1 MTERPKCIIHVDAD
15 AFFASVEQKDHPE
28 YRGKP
33 LIVGHD
39 PKGRGVVSTCSYE
52 ARKFGVHSAMPISQA
67 YRLCPHAIFVRP
79 RMERYKEISQ
89 KMFSIMEKYTPLIE
103 QVSIDEAYLDVT
115 GENGVR
121 IASSIRRQVR
131 DTLGITVTAGVSY
144 CKYLAKIASDSAKPD
159 GLLVITPTDAD
170 SFLLNLE
177 VSRLPGIGPKTTAK
191 LEGMGIRLVS
201 QLRQMPE
208 EWFLATFGKMGPRI
222 KDLCFGK
229 DLNEVQ
235 PTREVKSI
243 SEETTFQRDVS
254 DKETLRACLAKLCE
268 NVAFRLRKGGF
279 KSKVLGIKVR
289 FSDFHTITREH
300 ALPEGV
306 SSDAEVYGN
315 TKPLLQRLSLPKPV
329 RLLGVFARGLKVEN
343 PVQPRLFDEGPDP
356 WDQVSR
362 SMDLLRMKYGKPVV
376 FLGACVTQV
385 RSKNSK

>member
-1 MTERPKCIIHVDAD
+1 
-15 AFFASVEQKDHPE
+15 
-28 YRGKP
+28 
-33 LIVGHD
+33 
-39 PKGRGVVSTCSYE
+39 
-52 ARKFGVHSAMPISQA
+52 
-67 YRLCPHAIFVRP
+67 
-79 RMERYKEISQ
+79 
-89 KMFSIMEKYTPLIE
+89 MEKYTPLIE

-329 RLLGVFARGLKVEN
+329 WEYLHEDLRWKIPFNRGYSTKVRTLGTRY
-343 PVQPRLFDEGPDP
+343 R
-356 WDQVSR
+356 
-362 SMDLLRMKYGKPVV
+362 DLWIYS
-376 FLGACVTQV
+376 A
-385 RSKNSK
+385 